1 MAPETGTPAML
12 PHRDEQQRTWTVPT
26 GKVKWF
32 NEQKGFGFLADDDGG
47 EVFLHVSALPEGM
60 QAVAPGT
67 RMEFGVAQGRRG
79 AQALQA
85 TVLGKTPSVDRSTR
99 MPAEQMAGVN
109 QDLITLLDGI
119 SEGLQH
125 GRYPD
130 RSHGQ
135 RIAKILRIVA
145 DNLDA

>member
-1 MAPETGTPAML
+1 M
-12 PHRDEQQRTWTVPT
+12 PT

-32 NEQKGFGFLADDDGG
+32 DAQKGFGFLADDDGG
-47 EVFLHVSALPEGM
+47 EVFLHSSALPEGM
-60 QAVAPGT
+60 ESVSPGT

-79 AQALQA
+79 AQALSA
-85 TVLGKTPSVDRSTR
+85 SVLSQPPSAVRAAR
-99 MPAEQMAGVN
+99 MPAEQMAEVS
-109 QDLITLLDGI
+109 QDLISLLDGI

-130 RSHGQ
+130 RAKGQ
-135 RIAKILRIVA
+135 KIAAILRTVA